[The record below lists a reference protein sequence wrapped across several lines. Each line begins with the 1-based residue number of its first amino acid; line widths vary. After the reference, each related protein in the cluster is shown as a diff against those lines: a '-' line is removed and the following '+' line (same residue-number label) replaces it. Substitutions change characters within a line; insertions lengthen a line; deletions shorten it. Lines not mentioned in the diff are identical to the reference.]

1 MPISVQ
7 GRSDEGL
14 GIMKL
19 LLVEPSTLLR
29 ERLAAML
36 ASLHGVE
43 IMEIAALENA
53 SSAMWG
59 AQPEV
64 VVMGARQ
71 PDDSGLEALA
81 RARFECPSACMIV
94 VSSYSPEAYRKRWL
108 QAGADHFYDLSA
120 QTDLLLNTVTRY
132 S

>member
-1 MPISVQ
+1 MSISVQ

-19 LLVEPSTLLR
+19 LLVEPSILLR

-36 ASLHGVE
+36 SSLHGVE
-43 IMEIAALENA
+43 IVEIAALEHA
-53 SSAMWG
+53 SRAMRG
-59 AQPEV
+59 VQPEV
-64 VVMGARQ
+64 VVMGAQ
-71 PDDSGLEALA
+71 KPDEGGLEELA

-94 VSSYSPEAYRKRWL
+94 VSSYSPEVYRKRWL

-120 QTDLLLNTVTRY
+120 QIDLLLNTVTRY

>member
-1 MPISVQ
+1 
-7 GRSDEGL
+7 
-14 GIMKL
+14 MKL

-43 IMEIAALENA
+43 IVQTAKVENA
-53 SSAMWG
+53 RRAMRG
-59 AQPEV
+59 MQPTV
-64 VVMGARQ
+64 VVMDAPK
-71 PDDSGLEALA
+71 PDESGLDALA
-81 RARFECPSACMIV
+81 RLRSECPSACLIV

-108 QAGADHFYDLSA
+108 EAGADHFYDLSA
-120 QTDLLLNTVTRY
+120 QIDLLLNTVTHH